1 MTHDTLA
8 SLMAEKTSI
17 SNKSP
22 KKQGKRRRMT
32 IKVITDWN
40 NNWRGLWKFDFCRF
54 WQKIIC
60 LILFKNQTRDDKFLS
75 LASWKIAEVV
85 NTWLYFQNNI
95 SFFSCCIFEYEL
107 VGRGAH
113 DNTLLIYF
121 FLTIQSNHST
131 IGEVTFRV
139 KTFNFFLINNL

>member
-1 MTHDTLA
+1 
-8 SLMAEKTSI
+8 
-17 SNKSP
+17 
-22 KKQGKRRRMT
+22 MT
-32 IKVITDWN
+32 IKVITDCN
-40 NNWRGLWKFDFCRF
+40 NNWRGLWKFYFCRF

-95 SFFSCCIFEYEL
+95 SFFFFVVYL
-107 VGRGAH
+107 NMNLWGRG
-113 DNTLLIYF
+113 TLLIYF

-131 IGEVTFRV
+131 IGEVTFRM

>member
-22 KKQGKRRRMT
+22 KKQGKKRRMT
-32 IKVITDWN
+32 IKVITDCN
-40 NNWRGLWKFDFCRF
+40 NNWRGLWKFYFCRF

-95 SFFSCCIFEYEL
+95 SFF
-107 VGRGAH
+107 
-113 DNTLLIYF
+113 LLYIWIWTF
-121 FLTIQSNHST
+121 GTTSLTIQSNHST
-131 IGEVTFRV
+131 IGEVIIRV
-139 KTFNFFLINNL
+139 KTFNFFLINNM

>member
-32 IKVITDWN
+32 IKVITDCN
-40 NNWRGLWKFDFCRF
+40 NNWRGLWKFYFCRF

-95 SFFSCCIFEYEL
+95 SFFFFVVYL
-107 VGRGAH
+107 NMNLWGRG
-113 DNTLLIYF
+113 TLLIYF